1 VRSTTAHD
9 NRDSG
14 QTLNDR
20 DLSQTLKPVDQV
32 QVDPPL
38 DGVQGQPEPEP
49 QRKEQ
54 TNKHYLYAADK
65 TCVSCSHGRVM
76 RPTLYPEL
84 VHPAIDAQLYPL
96 YVQALGQSTL
106 QTQANQVARQMNIDV
121 QALALE
127 ITQSCKI
134 SSPSYQE
141 SVPKTHTW
149 CYPHT
154 SVWCHPLLVQTNGC
168 VSSLASS
175 GVRTEHQQQQACLTT
190 PSCTTARTVLVRERS
205 RAARPRLDQLLYCN
219 LVGSL
224 SSRRLLTIQRAIEG
238 PGLWKYIQSEFI
250 RNGKGDDVHK
260 P

>member
-1 VRSTTAHD
+1 M
-9 NRDSG
+9 
-14 QTLNDR
+14 LNC
-20 DLSQTLKPVDQV
+20 T
-32 QVDPPL
+32 
-38 DGVQGQPEPEP
+38 
-49 QRKEQ
+49 
-54 TNKHYLYAADK
+54 HY
-65 TCVSCSHGRVM
+65 TVF
-76 RPTLYPEL
+76 
-84 VHPAIDAQLYPL
+84 
-96 YVQALGQSTL
+96 QALGQSTL

-190 PSCTTARTVLVRERS
+190 PSLPTARTVLVRERS
-205 RAARPRLDQLLYCN
+205 RAARPRLDQLLYFH

-224 SSRRLLTIQRAIEG
+224 SSRLGSVFFNELSKDPVYGSTSS
-238 PGLWKYIQSEFI
+238 PNS
-250 RNGKGDDVHK
+250 
-260 P
+260 